1 MDGIIIFFKET
12 LSGIWLVLYV
22 IVCLIM
28 ILAGIGKIGD
38 RKRLEMREQMK
49 AKKQYDLL
57 SGRAAAQAS
66 LEGKQ
71 VISYS
76 FSEEKPKD
84 DPLVQDS
91 KETPGVLEINNSVVN
106 IDEKKDDV
114 PDVLVLGDSEK
125 K

>member
-1 MDGIIIFFKET
+1 MDNIILFFKET
-12 LSGIWLVLYV
+12 LSGWRYFLWV
-22 IVCLIM
+22 IFCAIM
-28 ILAGIGKIGD
+28 ILAGVGKIGD

-84 DPLVQDS
+84 DSVSQGEN
-91 KETPGVLEINNSVVN
+91 ETPGVLEINNSVVN